1 MDTYPAFI
9 WSLDGW
15 ILCIGGL
22 CALNTA
28 LLGNFLLLRRMSML
42 GDAISHAILPGLAL
56 AFIIFESR
64 DSTLMLIGASLFGV
78 LTVVLTEWLRGRGKV
93 DEGAALGI
101 VFVGLFALGLLLIV
115 RAADTVDLDPSC
127 VLFGSIEL
135 APLSTIR
142 LFGFDI
148 PVSVPRLL
156 GLLCINVAFIS
167 LCYKELLLSSFDEAF
182 AEAEGCRP
190 RLLHYI
196 FLSLVALTAVISF
209 EIVGNILVVAMFV
222 VPPACA
228 HLLSRRLK
236 SILLI
241 SLFFALMF
249 STFGHLGAVFIPPL
263 IGFQSTSTAG
273 MIATV
278 SGVAFIFLLLF
289 SPSRGVVSTYLSRSL
304 ERQTI
309 KIDDFL
315 AEIFR
320 GKEDK
325 SISDQST
332 QPSFWIIKF
341 SILTGLVIKDKQG
354 FHLTDKGLKRAEQI
368 IRSHRLWESYLSEE
382 AGYESS
388 QVHGHADGFEHYT
401 DSGLQEKLH
410 SESKFPD
417 EDPHGRKI
425 P

>member
-1 MDTYPAFI
+1 MDTSPYFI

-15 ILCIGGL
+15 IVFIGGL
-22 CALNTA
+22 CGLNTA

-135 APLSTIR
+135 SPLSTIL

-148 PVSVPRLL
+148 PISVPRLL
-156 GLLCINVAFIS
+156 GLLCINVAFIF

-228 HLLSRRLK
+228 HLLSRRFNN
-236 SILLI
+236 ILII
-241 SLFFALMF
+241 SLVF
-249 STFGHLGAVFIPPL
+249 SLIFVVLGHLGAVFLPPL
-263 IGFQSTSTAG
+263 LGLNSTSTAG

-278 SGVAFIFLLLF
+278 AGMAFIFLLLF

-304 ERQTI
+304 ERMTI
-309 KIDDFL
+309 TIDDFL
-315 AEIFR
+315 AEVFR
-320 GKEDK
+320 KKEDY
-325 SISDQST
+325 SIST
-332 QPSFWIIKF
+332 QLIEPPLWIIQIALF
-341 SILTGLVIKDKQG
+341 TGLVVKDDRG
-354 FHLTDKGLKRAEQI
+354 YILTNKGLRRAEQI
-368 IRSHRLWESYLSEE
+368 IRSHRLWEAYLSEE
-382 AGYESS
+382 VGYESS

-410 SESKFPD
+410 SESKYPD